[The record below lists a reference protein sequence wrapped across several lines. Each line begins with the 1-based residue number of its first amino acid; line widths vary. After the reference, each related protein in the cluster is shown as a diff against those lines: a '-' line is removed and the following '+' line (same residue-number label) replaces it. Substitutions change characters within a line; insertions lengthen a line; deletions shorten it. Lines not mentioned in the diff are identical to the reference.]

1 MARSFDI
8 ASFDPSDGILNEQLR
23 RKLNSNFS
31 RLCAMIGTE
40 SPTVV
45 KGDLTDSIRDW
56 TAKFVSDYF
65 DAHVDQIVEQA
76 VDQALDDA
84 YPIGSVVVTAS
95 SSDPRL
101 SHGTWEQVGGGRY
114 VRAAGDG
121 VHVLDEGGSSE
132 VGIAL
137 ANLPAH
143 THAATATASTAGSH
157 SHEASCGSA
166 GSHSHEIG
174 ASSDGTHGE
183 TTTVSAGGSRTHAVS
198 IQADGAH
205 SHAIDVEASGDHTH
219 SISVTV
225 KAGGGS
231 DDPRPI
237 EVEPEYVALLF
248 YRRVA

>member
-23 RKLNSNFS
+23 RKLNSNFG

-45 KGDLTDSIRDW
+45 KGDLTESIRGW
-56 TAKFVSDYF
+56 TAQFVADYF
-65 DAHVDQIVEQA
+65 DAHVDQIVERA

-84 YPIGSVVVTAS
+84 YPIGSIVVTAS

-114 VRAAGDG
+114 VRAAGGG
-121 VHVLDEGGSSE
+121 VHALDEGGSSE
-132 VGIAL
+132 VEIGL

-143 THAATATASTAGSH
+143 AHAATATASTAGSH
-157 SHEASCGSA
+157 SHGASCGSA
-166 GSHSHEIG
+166 GGHSHEVG
-174 ASSDGTHGE
+174 ASSDGSTGE
-183 TTTVSAGGSRTHAVS
+183 TTVSAGGARDHAVRT
-198 IQADGAH
+198 QAAGAH
-205 SHAIDVEASGDHTH
+205 SHAIEVEAAGSH
-219 SISVTV
+219 SHSVSVTV
-225 KAGGGS
+225 RAGGGS

-237 EVEPEYVALLF
+237 GIEPEYVALLF